1 MNENTVESIMLALE
15 NMARK
20 REPIGPEVWM
30 NAAAKLNALLQ
41 SEVEQ
46 KNIMEHNLAKQKAAY
61 LADGKSVAYAK
72 SMIEAEE
79 GYLLYRNQVSL
90 IDRVLETIRLAKKN
104 AGLASD
110 LMRSGM

>member
-1 MNENTVESIMLALE
+1 MNENTVASIMEALE
-15 NMARK
+15 GMARRK
-20 REPIGPEVWM
+20 EVIDPETWLS
-30 NAAAKLNALLQ
+30 AAAKINVLLQ
-41 SEVEQ
+41 GEVEA
-46 KNIMEHNLAKQKAAY
+46 KNVMEHNLAKQKATY

-90 IDRVLETIRLAKKN
+90 IDRALETIRIAKKN